1 MGWERSCWIWLPFF
15 FFWEGVIIPVS
26 FASSFSSA
34 RRFGEGLYV
43 RALAWK
49 HLVHVN
55 ATAEDVL
62 NQTAW
67 PALWIAVSSPSSESL
82 VLVQGLKNRATMETG
97 MEAGAWTSTVQTSS
111 HHGHRGFYSYSLW
124 GILSS
129 PNGSTRLGTASWPT
143 GLGFYFRPFCRE
155 GITDLFSLEHSCF
168 SLHLDLRFL
177 LVLHL
182 LRPYEIFC
190 EGTVFL
196 LRLPLTFREG
206 EVTQWA
212 G

>member
-1 MGWERSCWIWLPFF
+1 MTSIFLFLRGSYNSCFFCFFLFFCKEVWGRAVCQSPEPENIWSMWMP
-15 FFWEGVIIPVS
+15 
-26 FASSFSSA
+26 
-34 RRFGEGLYV
+34 
-43 RALAWK
+43 
-49 HLVHVN
+49 
-55 ATAEDVL
+55 TAEDVL

-82 VLVQGLKNRATMETG
+82 VLVQGLKNRATTETG

-168 SLHLDLRFL
+168 SLHLDLPFL

-190 EGTVFL
+190 EGMVFL
-196 LRLPLTFREG
+196 LRLPLTFRER